1 MNAFYKNLNEDKAL
15 KGGIYLNLFLVFV
28 SFFYIFINLKNL
40 PPVIPL
46 FNQLPWGDQRI
57 IETVWIL
64 MLPTLSFIIL
74 VGNSVFSEIYYKK
87 NPLIARLFI
96 ACSFMISILVF
107 LFIIRTIQT
116 VL

>member
-1 MNAFYKNLNEDKAL
+1 MNAFFENLNEDKVL
-15 KGGIYLNLFLVFV
+15 KGGIYLDLFFVFA

-57 IETVWIL
+57 IETMWIF
-64 MLPTLSFIIL
+64 MLPSLSLIIL
-74 VGNSVFSEIYYKK
+74 LGNSTFSEIFYKK
-87 NPLIARLFI
+87 NPLVARLFI
-96 ACSFMISILVF
+96 AGSLLFSILVL